1 MKAQELSVLG
11 ILSLLA
17 SQQVLRGA
25 GLAHPTVWCPR
36 TTWPGL
42 LAEAVRPRRPGG
54 EGAAGS
60 HSHVQP
66 RCLSTRSSPTHI
78 WQFVSLPRPSEVSA
92 KILYNSCHLP
102 SCYSI

>member
-42 LAEAVRPRRPGG
+42 LAEAVQPRHPGG

-92 KILYNSCHLP
+92 KILYNS
-102 SCYSI
+102 

>member
-25 GLAHPTVWCPR
+25 GLAPPTVWCPR